1 MRNNAT
7 AVWRVSGELFEG
19 LTFKVAETE
28 ERAAALDL
36 CRQVYQEDLGHVPI
50 DGRDDVAHH
59 LIALDSRGDVVAGFR
74 VVGPENRP
82 FDFERSVDLG
92 AILGPA
98 RSPALIGRLTIR
110 RDHRSVRKAA
120 FLQVGMLKLAHAFA
134 ERRGITDFFLYTYPN
149 LIKFYR
155 GSFFDLLD
163 VTFEHPDWGSVHL
176 MRMNVTELPRRCAS
190 SRSSLAKLL
199 LDGEMPN
206 FVV

>member
-1 MRNNAT
+1 
-7 AVWRVSGELFEG
+7 VSGELFEG
-19 LTFKVAETE
+19 LTFKVAEAE

-50 DGRDDVAHH
+50 DGRDDIANH
-59 LIALDSRGDVVAGFR
+59 LIAVDTRGDVVAGFR
-74 VVGPENRP
+74 VVGPESRP
-82 FDFERSVDLG
+82 FDFEQSVDLD

-98 RSPALIGRLTIR
+98 RRPALIGRLTIR
-110 RDHRSVRKAA
+110 REYRSVRKAA
-120 FLQVGMLKLAHAFA
+120 FLQIGMLKLAHAFA
-134 ERRGITDFFLYTYPN
+134 ERQGITDFFLYTYPN
-149 LIKFYR
+149 LINFYR

-176 MRMNVTELPRRCAS
+176 MRMNVTELPRRCAN